1 MMFRFWWLLYNFI
14 VLPVTVV
21 LAYLATPFNRKI
33 RRGLRGRRRTLRRVD
48 FFKEIMYHRLG
59 LLYWFHVASHG
70 EYETTR
76 PVIEGLREI
85 SPSCIIVVSFFSPSG
100 YEQCQHE
107 AVDFMFYLPLDF
119 PWVMRHLLRLLKP
132 HRVVFASYDIWPNLV
147 WLCHREGIQ
156 TVLFAARVV
165 PGSSKQWPVISN
177 FYKQLYGALGSVYT
191 VSEADHQ
198 RVKAILKDRTT
209 TVVQNLGNPRYDRV
223 NERRTGTQTAERD
236 RIIILGSIHEEDEAV
251 ITAPL
256 LGALRKDPTLRV
268 LWAPHEPEPPV
279 IEGIG
284 ATLTEAEIAWER
296 YGKRRGRFGDEQVL
310 IIDGVGYLAELYGR
324 GILAYVGGGFGYSVH
339 NVMEPAI
346 AGIPVLFGPRYKR
359 SHEAEQ
365 LVACGGALSVDS
377 QESFGM
383 HLERLL
389 ADENVRQKTGAAALK
404 MIEDNLG
411 ATTRI
416 LQAILGR

>member
-1 MMFRFWWLLYNFI
+1 M
-14 VLPVTVV
+14 
-21 LAYLATPFNRKI
+21 
-33 RRGLRGRRRTLRRVD
+33 
-48 FFKEIMYHRLG
+48 
-59 LLYWFHVASHG
+59 
-70 EYETTR
+70 
-76 PVIEGLREI
+76 
-85 SPSCIIVVSFFSPSG
+85 
-100 YEQCQHE
+100 
-107 AVDFMFYLPLDF
+107 
-119 PWVMRHLLRLLKP
+119 
-132 HRVVFASYDIWPNLV
+132 
-147 WLCHREGIQ
+147 
-156 TVLFAARVV
+156 
-165 PGSSKQWPVISN
+165 
-177 FYKQLYGALGSVYT
+177 
-191 VSEADHQ
+191 
-198 RVKAILKDRTT
+198 T

-223 NERRTGTQTAERD
+223 NERRGAGTQTAARD
-236 RIIILGSIHEEDEAV
+236 RLIILGSIHEEDEAV

-256 LGALRKDPTLRV
+256 LGALQQDPTLRV
-268 LWAPHEPEPPV
+268 LWAPHEPEPLV

-284 ATLTEAEIAWER
+284 ATLTEAEIVWER

-324 GILAYVGGGFGYSVH
+324 GILAYVGGGFGYNVH

-383 HLERLL
+383 HIERLL
-389 ADENVRQKTGAAALK
+389 ADENVRLRTGAAALK